1 MKNGEKNN
9 DNVEN
14 EDGYT
19 NKKKG
24 REYER
29 DNGFSDWG
37 GYMAAKRAKLVDQF
51 ENCEIK
57 QVSNI
62 FQGIAIHVNG
72 LTRPP
77 IDELKNLMAAHGGH
91 FHLYQLSTTTHIIAS
106 NLPNVKIKH
115 LGTTPIVKPTWIT
128 DSIDFGKL
136 LDYRRYLLY
145 SNQSKSQPK
154 IDFPIMDKV
163 SNAIFIED
171 VEDQKNN
178 VTMKQDQLKSQKQTD
193 TSTSID
199 EIKETNSIAPISTD
213 KIVSAKKSEQTNKL
227 ATKTASDPNFL
238 EEFYNNS
245 RLHLISTLGAE
256 FKQLVGQMRDA
267 SDGKFPGTEKLLLI
281 KGHNSSPLM
290 SRSVIMHIDMD
301 CFFVSVSIRNHPEL
315 KGKPVAITHARNGQ
329 ITNMKPEQKAVREQ
343 EFALYS
349 ERLPVG
355 VTSRVEQIDTFSSM
369 SEIASCSYEARKYGI
384 KNGTFLGQAVKMCPN
399 LVTLPYD
406 FEGIKEVSHN
416 LYKTIASYTLDI
428 EAVSCD
434 EMYVDITKILEE
446 TNLSVEEWAM
456 HIRQEIMNVTGC
468 PCSTGFGANRLQ
480 ARLAT
485 KKAKPEGQFYLKPD
499 DVEQYMIDVALSDL
513 PGVGRATLVK
523 LHKLGLHSCGD
534 VQMASLKILQ
544 NELGQRAGETL
555 KEQSIGIDTR
565 PLNFHHERKSVS
577 AEVNYGIRFKTI
589 EECYSFLQNLA
600 VEIYNRINDIQMRA
614 RCLTL
619 KLLVRA
625 PEAPVE
631 TAKFLGHGICDSLT
645 KSTTSNAILNSPQII
660 FNEAKRL
667 YLKLG
672 ADFADLRGIGLQLT
686 KLEKNAPVNKALS
699 NFLKQSKQQDTN
711 KFNESDKIK
720 ESTNISNKIIDLKES
735 ECTQVETRKAVNSNV
750 GKDVTKKSKGAR
762 RGRPKSSNKT
772 TNNGNRLSKN
782 ITNNTVLLNYFD
794 KKKSVEPS
802 IKSTQN
808 VNHEIDINILNEL
821 PEDLREEIIKEY
833 KLKIKVNDTIHS
845 ESDRKGNQLVQTEAK
860 ENITTKS
867 NKSENVKTSPF
878 SNLTWDEIK
887 PIIKKWTES
896 EESPYDMDIEMIATH
911 FKLLAVNRQIEVLM
925 SVFNFLYRIFSALN
939 CYWHQAYFKI
949 VNTTQEGM
957 VARYGHT
964 LLIQRQFRCCKM

>member
-1 MKNGEKNN
+1 MKNAEKED
-9 DNVEN
+9 DNVEKEN
-14 EDGYT
+14 GCT

-24 REYER
+24 RKYER

-37 GYMAAKRAKLVDQF
+37 GYNAAKRAKLLDQF

-57 QVSNI
+57 QISNI
-62 FQGIAIHVNG
+62 FQDIAIHVNG
-72 LTRPP
+72 FTKPP
-77 IDELKNLMAAHGGH
+77 IDELKNLMAAHGGQ

-115 LGTTPIVKPTWIT
+115 LGTTPIVKPNWIT

-145 SNQSKSQPK
+145 SNQSKSQPR
-154 IDFPIMDKV
+154 IDFPILNKV
-163 SNAIFIED
+163 SNAISIIED
-171 VEDQKNN
+171 VEIQKNT
-178 VTMKQDQLKSQKQTD
+178 VTVKQDELKS
-193 TSTSID
+193 
-199 EIKETNSIAPISTD
+199 EKETDISSCINDISGNRSVASSSTD
-213 KIVSAKKSEQTNKL
+213 KIVSCKKSEQTKL
-227 ATKTASDPNFL
+227 AAKTASDPNFL

-256 FKQLVGQMRDA
+256 FKQLVGQLRDA
-267 SDGKFPGTEKLLLI
+267 SDGKFPGTEKLLLL
-281 KGHNSSPLM
+281 KGQNSSPLM

-329 ITNMKPEQKAVREQ
+329 ITNVKPEQKAIREQ

-349 ERLPVG
+349 ERLPLG
-355 VTSRVEQIDTFSSM
+355 MTSRVEQIDTFSSM

-384 KNGTFLGQAVKMCPN
+384 KNGTFLGQAIKVCPN

-434 EMYVDITKILEE
+434 EMYVDITKILQE
-446 TNLSVEEWAM
+446 TGLSVEEWAV
-456 HIRQEIMNVTGC
+456 HIRKEIMNVTGC

-499 DVEQYMIDVALSDL
+499 AVEQYMMDVALSDL
-513 PGVGRATLVK
+513 PGVGRATLAK
-523 LHKLGLHSCGD
+523 LHKLGLNSCGD
-534 VQMASLKILQ
+534 LQLVSSKILQ
-544 NELGQRAGETL
+544 NELGQKAGETI
-555 KEQSIGIDTR
+555 KQQSMGIDTR

-589 EECYSFLQNLA
+589 KECYSFIQNLA
-600 VEIYNRINDIQMRA
+600 VEIHNRINDIKMRA

-645 KSTTSNAILNSPQII
+645 KSTTSNAILNNPQVI
-660 FNEAKRL
+660 FNEAKSL
-667 YLKLG
+667 YEKLG
-672 ADFADLRGIGLQLT
+672 VDFADLRGVGLQLT
-686 KLEKNAPVNKALS
+686 KLEKNAPINKALS
-699 NFLKQSKQQDTN
+699 NFLKQEVNTLNQ
-711 KFNESDKIK
+711 FDKIK
-720 ESTNISNKIIDLKES
+720 DLATISNKIIDSKQS
-735 ECTQVETRKAVNSNV
+735 ENTKGLNSNLDRNIM
-750 GKDVTKKSKGAR
+750 KTSTGAR
-762 RGRPKSSNKT
+762 RGRPKGSNKS

-782 ITNNTVLLNYFD
+782 VRNNTVLHNYFD
-794 KKKSVEPS
+794 KKKSVEPR
-802 IKSTQN
+802 IKPTQN
-808 VNHEIDINILNEL
+808 VHHKIDINVLNEL
-821 PEDLREEIIKEY
+821 PEGLRDEIIKEY
-833 KLKIKVNDTIHS
+833 KLNIKVKDKPQTKPDIKS
-845 ESDRKGNQLVQTEAK
+845 NQLVQTEDT
-860 ENITTKS
+860 ENVTTKN
-867 NKSENVKTSPF
+867 NKSENVQTSPF
-878 SNLTWDEIK
+878 SNLTWDQIK

-896 EESPYDMDIEMIATH
+896 EESPSDTDIEMIAIH
-911 FKLLAVNRQIEVLM
+911 FKLLAVNRQIEILM
-925 SVFNFLYRIFSALN
+925 SVFNFLYRMFASLN
-939 CYWHQAYFKI
+939 CNWHQAYFKI

-964 LLIQRQFRCCKM
+964 LLVQRQFPCCKM